1 MLDWGVALLERKAQ
15 TLKEAMKNLDP
26 VHSLEVDE
34 LDKYFVEREQT
45 PVFEMAIALED
56 ANQQKFLF
64 TGHRGNGKSTELAKL
79 EKHLSDSF
87 FVVRY
92 ALRSV
97 LDLYDIS
104 YVDVLLSIA
113 IQIVEK
119 VQKKKVR
126 LDKTT
131 RDLLELRW
139 SFGREIEQQIEQ
151 GRTRSGEASASVGD
165 IFIGLKLVLAVSIAP
180 VK

>member
-1 MLDWGVALLERKAQ
+1 
-15 TLKEAMKNLDP
+15 MKNLDP

-45 PVFEMAIALED
+45 LVLEIAVALED

-92 ALRSV
+92 ALRNV
-97 LDLYDIS
+97 LDLYS
-104 YVDVLLSIA
+104 MTSAMLMCSCPSLY
-113 IQIVEK
+113 
-119 VQKKKVR
+119 R
-126 LDKTT
+126 L
-131 RDLLELRW
+131 
-139 SFGREIEQQIEQ
+139 
-151 GRTRSGEASASVGD
+151 
-165 IFIGLKLVLAVSIAP
+165 
-180 VK
+180 